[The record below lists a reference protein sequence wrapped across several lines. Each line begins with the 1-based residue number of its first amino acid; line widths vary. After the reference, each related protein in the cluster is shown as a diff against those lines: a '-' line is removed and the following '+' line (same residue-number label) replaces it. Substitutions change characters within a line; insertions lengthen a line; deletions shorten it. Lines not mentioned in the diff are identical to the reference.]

1 VDTPLEVAAGGA
13 VRHRTMAE
21 AALERLREAIIM
33 GELTPGT
40 PLRLEDLARQLGM
53 SISPIR
59 EAVRQLEARGLAEHV
74 PHHGA
79 KVMRLDVEELR
90 ELFSIRLALEG
101 MAVRRAAELFG
112 DDDAGRARSHL
123 DAYDGARKRG
133 DVRAAVRA
141 HGSFHFALYE
151 AANSQWLLRLIRPA
165 WDSCERYRPVLLAK
179 GAVQDRHEELDVE
192 LLEACAAHD
201 PDRAAKALHDHLEL
215 ASDIYT
221 VELDGRS
228 IFAF

>member
-1 VDTPLEVAAGGA
+1 MVPAYAA

-33 GELTPGT
+33 GELTPGA

-59 EAVRQLEARGLAEHV
+59 EAVRQLEALGLAEHV

-79 KVMRLDVEELR
+79 KVMALDVEELR
-90 ELFSIRLALEG
+90 ELFTIRLALEG
-101 MAVRRAAELFG
+101 MAVRRAAELLEPA
-112 DDDAGRARSHL
+112 DEERARRHL
-123 DAYDGARKRG
+123 MAYDEARKRG
-133 DVRAAVRA
+133 DIRAAVRA
-141 HGSFHFALYE
+141 HAAFHFALYD
-151 AANSQWLLRLIRPA
+151 AARSAWLLRLIRPA

-215 ASDIYT
+215 AADIYA
-221 VELDGRS
+221 VELKGRS

>member
-1 VDTPLEVAAGGA
+1 VETPFPVTEGKA

-40 PLRLEDLARQLGM
+40 PLRLEDLARSLGM

-59 EAVRQLEARGLAEHV
+59 EAVRQLEALGLAEHV

-90 ELFSIRLALEG
+90 ELFSIRLALES
-101 MAVRRAAELFG
+101 MALRRAAELFEPG
-112 DDDAGRARSHL
+112 DETAARAHL
-123 DAYDGARKRG
+123 TASDEARHRG
-133 DVRAAVRA
+133 DIRAAVRA
-141 HGSFHFALYE
+141 HTDFHFALYE
-151 AANSQWLLRLIRPA
+151 AARSGWLLRLIRPA
-165 WDSCERYRPVLLAK
+165 WDSCERYRPVLLTE
-179 GAVQDRHEELDVE
+179 GAVQDRHEQLDVE
-192 LLEACAAHD
+192 LLEACAAHE
-201 PDRAAKALHDHLEL
+201 PDRAAAALEAHLEL
-215 ASDIYT
+215 ATDIYA
-221 VELDGRS
+221 VELEGRS